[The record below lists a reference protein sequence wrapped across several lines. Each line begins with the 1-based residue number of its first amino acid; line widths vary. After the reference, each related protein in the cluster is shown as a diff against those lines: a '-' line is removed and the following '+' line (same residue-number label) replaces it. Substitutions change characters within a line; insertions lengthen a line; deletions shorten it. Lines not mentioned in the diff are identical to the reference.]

1 MEIKTERL
9 NDTIR
14 VKITGDAI
22 LAETRDFKGVFQDTK
37 GVSAIYFDLA
47 DVSYANSSF
56 LSWILGFKK
65 QHPKIKIRIVNPNDY
80 LLELLSITGFRHF
93 FDIVTEK

>member
-1 MEIKTERL
+1 MEIKIEQIQSKRR
-9 NDTIR
+9 I
-14 VKITGDAI
+14 KIIGDAI
-22 LAETRDFKGVFQDTK
+22 LAETEDFRNVFQDME
-37 GVSAIYFDLA
+37 GVSEINFDLA

-65 QHPKIKIRIVNPNDY
+65 KHPDVKIRIVNPNDY

-93 FDIVTEK
+93 FDIVTE